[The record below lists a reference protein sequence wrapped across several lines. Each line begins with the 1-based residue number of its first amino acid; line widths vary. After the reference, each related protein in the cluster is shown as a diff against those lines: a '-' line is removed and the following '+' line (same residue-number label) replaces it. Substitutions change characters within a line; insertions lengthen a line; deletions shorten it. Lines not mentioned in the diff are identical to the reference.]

1 MSGMSKYQQL
11 RKETVMH
18 NGPKVDHG
26 LPPDRVKIINAQ
38 TKQLKI
44 VEARLDLAKKANNLK
59 EVKRLTEMAD
69 NIKGLIGRMSNTKGM

>member
-11 RKETVMH
+11 KKDTVMH
-18 NGPKVDHG
+18 NGPKADLG
-26 LPPDRVKIINAQ
+26 LPPDRVKIINVQ